1 MIQHVTQNNN
11 GIANDCAPACFVM
24 AVNAHR
30 GTEYTIPQVDQDIQN
45 VPNEVTSVARLI
57 NAFRSYKVPALDAEY
72 RDPHWCKSMLNAG
85 HILIPLTKRS
95 TTGYIGNHYILLHGR
110 VEFGLVS
117 VWDPMQDTGPLPW
130 SFDEIM
136 SWVVNGNVIALADP
150 LFPSVKQE
158 IIRLVMQL

>member
-1 MIQHVTQNNN
+1 
-11 GIANDCAPACFVM
+11 M
-24 AVNAHR
+24 AVNPPSR
-30 GTEYTIPQVDQDIQN
+30 TEYTIPQVDQDIQN
-45 VPNEVTSVARLI
+45 VPNGVTSVARLI
-57 NAFRSYKVPALDAEY
+57 NAFLSVPALDAEY

-95 TTGYIGNHYILLHGR
+95 TTGYIGNHYMLLHGR

-117 VWDPMQDTGPLPW
+117 VRNPTQDTGPLPW

>member
-45 VPNEVTSVARLI
+45 VPNGVTSVARLI

-85 HILIPLTKRS
+85 HILIPSPSAVPRVTSATTTCYCMGVSSSASSVYGTQCRTPARS
-95 TTGYIGNHYILLHGR
+95 RGHSMRSCHG
-110 VEFGLVS
+110 
-117 VWDPMQDTGPLPW
+117 W
-130 SFDEIM
+130 
-136 SWVVNGNVIALADP
+136 
-150 LFPSVKQE
+150 
-158 IIRLVMQL
+158 